1 MMPLYE
7 LYIFIFFQTRI
18 CLVNALHHSNVHQNS
33 FPYFDVE
40 VSIFTTEI
48 EKQAWWVHFLE
59 AVLTEGLSPSLT
71 WMEMWMGQSS
81 FSSFCFVS
89 QDIVLPRGG
98 SIQNKAEKLCLK
110 LPETSSGLRLS
121 LRTKGFTED
130 SGEN

>member
-48 EKQAWWVHFLE
+48 EKQA
-59 AVLTEGLSPSLT
+59 
-71 WMEMWMGQSS
+71 
-81 FSSFCFVS
+81 
-89 QDIVLPRGG
+89 
-98 SIQNKAEKLCLK
+98 
-110 LPETSSGLRLS
+110 
-121 LRTKGFTED
+121 
-130 SGEN
+130 